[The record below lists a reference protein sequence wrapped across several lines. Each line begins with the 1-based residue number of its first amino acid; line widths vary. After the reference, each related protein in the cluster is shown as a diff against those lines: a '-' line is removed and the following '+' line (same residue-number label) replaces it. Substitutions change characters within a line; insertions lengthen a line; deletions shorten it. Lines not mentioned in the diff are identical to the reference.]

1 MFDEFFTMVNTMKW
15 VKEYSVAIPILDAQ
29 HKQLFRMSDQ
39 LDSDLK
45 QGLRSEEIEETLVHM
60 GEYATR
66 HFQMEEKYME
76 EVDYPGIDQQRKI
89 HCQFAKT
96 FQDMYEDFKENGL
109 SQEVVEALR
118 RDLTKW
124 IRDHVI
130 GIDQQFGEYYKKR
143 KGIQE

>member
-1 MFDEFFTMVNTMKW
+1 MKW
-15 VKEYSVAIPILDAQ
+15 KGRYSVGISVLDAQ

-39 LDSDLK
+39 LDADLK

-76 EVDYPGIDQQRKI
+76 EVGYPGLAQQRKI
-89 HCQFAKT
+89 HCQFTNT
-96 FQDMYEDFKENGL
+96 FRSMYEDFKENGL
-109 SQEVVEALR
+109 TQGVVESLR
-118 RDLTKW
+118 RDLTNW
-124 IRDHVI
+124 IRDHVV

-143 KGIQE
+143 KEA